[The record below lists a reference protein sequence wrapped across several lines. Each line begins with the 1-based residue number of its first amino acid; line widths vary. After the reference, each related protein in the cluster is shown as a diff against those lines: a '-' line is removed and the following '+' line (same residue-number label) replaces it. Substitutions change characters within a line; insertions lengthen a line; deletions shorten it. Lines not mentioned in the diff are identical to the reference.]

1 MCIYVSLERGVCV
14 CVYTHTYLKIKY
26 VSIPS
31 EEVWKKSSGRLNNIC
46 FEKCFLSVPK
56 IAIPPVY

>member
-1 MCIYVSLERGVCV
+1 MYLWREGCAYVYIHIYISKD
-14 CVYTHTYLKIKY
+14 KIY

-31 EEVWKKSSGRLNNIC
+31 VEELWKKSSGRLNNIC